1 MALLAARYG
10 EGAMLCINPDDV
22 AEAVEIV
29 CKRDVVTPSPE
40 TIGLEDL
47 LLSKGIIWFFASFW
61 RSWQMTTI
69 LDGKN
74 LELVSF

>member
-1 MALLAARYG
+1 MVTSEPTTLLPVMIGCDDMALLAARYG

-47 LLSKGIIWFFASFW
+47 LLSIGIIWFFASFW
-61 RSWQMTTI
+61 
-69 LDGKN
+69 
-74 LELVSF
+74 